1 MTPTRLKRRHDRKGV
16 TADSHMTLVP
26 FIDFMVIL
34 VVFLLMHTSETEIL
48 PAAKGISIPQSVAD
62 MRPRE
67 TVLVTVTPDAVF
79 VNGHEVATTAA
90 VRSGEAMVVEPLK
103 LALQQ
108 QAARVLA
115 QPADGPEQPREVTIM
130 GDKSVPYAVLRKVMA
145 TCTDADYGKVS
156 LVVVEKETA
165 VGGTTA

>member
-1 MTPTRLKRRHDRKGV
+1 
-16 TADSHMTLVP
+16 
-26 FIDFMVIL
+26 
-34 VVFLLMHTSETEIL
+34 
-48 PAAKGISIPQSVAD
+48 
-62 MRPRE
+62 
-67 TVLVTVTPDAVF
+67 
-79 VNGHEVATTAA
+79 
-90 VRSGEAMVVEPLK
+90 MVVEPLK

-115 QPADGPEQPREVTIM
+115 QPADGPEPPREVTIM